1 MSQGQLDGINSQESS
16 HTSSMSTLAPAEL
29 FKYPSRV
36 QTFLEKYTTSS
47 PFQLVKGGEV
57 TLVHQQHVY
66 DCIQR
71 KDAIGARAMMLTG
84 MDGKFYKLSDFK
96 KTAEFG
102 GKTVSARSGN
112 AVYYGRLAHLDLS
125 KYDLRSFSTISTP
138 FSQGTLVTTIKE
150 TSDVFAVSDFNTA
163 LNRVLDQPEGITLTC
178 ENFRFENVIGCVP
191 VTNGEPKA
199 DLVLVGMD
207 PQNMALRPVG
217 YVSYKMGAR
226 AKDFQNYSGLSEK
239 SSPYIFQHPE
249 TKKFYETLRDFSDK
263 NVYPDSYQ
271 IIQDAR
277 IIGMAVW
284 GMDYGKSFG
293 VNNCHF
299 IAQGT
304 VTISGSQL
312 SYTHSHKNGDFN
324 FSKEYTPVFGA
335 RYATGRTNKGP
346 GNISVKN
353 YRIGIFPRAYRTSW
367 LLGT

>member
-1 MSQGQLDGINSQESS
+1 
-16 HTSSMSTLAPAEL
+16 MSTLAPAEL

-36 QTFLEKYTTSS
+36 QTFLEKYTNSS

-57 TLVHQQHVY
+57 TLMHQQPVH

-71 KDAIGARAMMLTG
+71 NDAIGARALILAG

-96 KTAEFG
+96 KTSEFG
-102 GKTVSARSGN
+102 GKSASATSGG
-112 AVYYGRLAHLDLS
+112 AVYYGRLADLDLS
-125 KYDLRSFSTISTP
+125 KYHLGAFSGISTT
-138 FSQGTLVTTIKE
+138 FSQGTLVHNIKE
-150 TSDVFAVSDFNTA
+150 TSDVFAVSDFNKA
-163 LNRVLDQPEGITLTC
+163 LNNAVDRPEGITLTC
-178 ENFRFENVIGCVP
+178 ENFRFENVIGCIP

-207 PQNMALRPVG
+207 RQAMQLLPVG

-249 TKKFYETLRDFSDK
+249 TKKFYETLQAFSEK

-271 IIQDAR
+271 IIHDAR
-277 IIGMAVW
+277 IIGMSVW
-284 GMDYGKSFG
+284 GMDYGKTFG

-304 VTISGSQL
+304 VTISASRL

-367 LLGT
+367 LSGT

>member
-1 MSQGQLDGINSQESS
+1 MPQGELGGINSQESS

-36 QTFLEKYTTSS
+36 QTFLEKYMSSS
-47 PFQLVKGGEV
+47 PFHLVKGGEV
-57 TLVHQQHVY
+57 TLMHQQHVHQV
-66 DCIQR
+66 IER
-71 KDAIGARAMMLTG
+71 KDAVGARALMLAG

-96 KTAEFG
+96 KTVEFG
-102 GKTVSARSGN
+102 GKSVSATSGN
-112 AVYYGRLAHLDLS
+112 AVYYGRLADLDLS

-138 FSQGTLVTTIKE
+138 FSQGVLVHNIKE
-150 TSDVFAVSDFNTA
+150 TSDVFAVSDFNKA
-163 LNRVLDQPEGITLTC
+163 LNQVLDRPEGITLTC

-207 PQNMALRPVG
+207 HHAMKLLPVG
-217 YVSYKMGAR
+217 YLSYKMGAR

-249 TKKFYETLRDFSDK
+249 TKKFYETLRNFSEK
-263 NVYPDSYQ
+263 SVYPDSYQ
-271 IIQDAR
+271 IIEDSG

-284 GMDYGKSFG
+284 GMDYGKAFG

-304 VTISGSQL
+304 VTISGSRL
-312 SYTHSHKNGDFN
+312 SYTHSHRNGDFN

-367 LLGT
+367 LSGT